1 MADVVSPQ
9 DQEPAE
15 RHPAAERAYATGLAS
30 VVGGLLVVPLLLG
43 PWAWYLGAGVLRDVE
58 REPGRWAGAGR
69 ARAGLVLGAVATTAL
84 GLTVLAL
91 VGWAAVELVA
101 LRRDTGY

>member
-1 MADVVSPQ
+1 VADLVSPQ
-9 DQEPAE
+9 EHGPAE

-58 REPGRWAGAGR
+58 REPGRWTGASR
-69 ARAGLVLGAVATTAL
+69 ARAGVVLGAVATTAL
-84 GLTVLAL
+84 GLAVLAL
-91 VGWAAVELVA
+91 VGWAVVELVA

>member
-1 MADVVSPQ
+1 MSPQ
-9 DQEPAE
+9 EPGPAE

-58 REPGRWAGAGR
+58 REPGRWTGTRR
-69 ARAGLVLGAVATTAL
+69 ARAGAVLGAVATTVL
-84 GLTVLAL
+84 GLVVLTL

-101 LRRDTGY
+101 LRRGTGY